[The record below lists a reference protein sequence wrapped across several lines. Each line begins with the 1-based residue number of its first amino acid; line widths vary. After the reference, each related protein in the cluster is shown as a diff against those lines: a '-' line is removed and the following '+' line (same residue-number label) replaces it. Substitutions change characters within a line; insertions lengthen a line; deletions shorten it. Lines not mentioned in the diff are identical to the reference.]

1 MAMKDVTVAGKAFRT
16 LVLMALAAALTA
28 ALHGTSNARVVDTVV
43 AFIDNQAITMSE
55 LDERYAETLKAKPD
69 ITKRQVLETMINRVL
84 LLRAARR
91 LRLEAPTDEQLLQ
104 DYIDLKV
111 EAFIRVSDSDIR
123 NFYEE
128 NAGEFGGKPLSAV
141 RDQIEK
147 YLREKEI
154 NHRLKQ
160 HLKELR
166 EKAYIKVLLDS
177 G

>member
-1 MAMKDVTVAGKAFRT
+1 MARALSAPRALG
-16 LVLMALAAALTA
+16 LIVLATALLAAP
-28 ALHGTSNARVVDTVV
+28 HGASFARVLDTVV

-55 LDERYAETLKAKPD
+55 LDEQYTETLKAKPD
-69 ITKRQVLETMINRVL
+69 ITKRQVLETMINRML
-84 LLRAARR
+84 LLRAAQR
-91 LRLEAPTDEQLLQ
+91 LRLEAPNDQQLLQ

-128 NAGEFGGKPLSAV
+128 NAKEFSGKPLSEV

-154 NHRLKQ
+154 NHRLKE

-166 EKAYIKVLLDS
+166 EQAYIKILLDP